1 MIRAYILIRTR
12 VGEIKAAVKKMN
24 ELDYIDNISV
34 VAGDYDIVAK
44 ANVES
49 LEALMELTDR
59 IQEIQGIERTNT
71 LVIEKEIT
79 Q

>member
-1 MIRAYILIRTR
+1 MIQAYILIRTR
-12 VGEIKAAVKKMN
+12 IGTMDAAVKKMKD
-24 ELDYIDNISV
+24 LQYIENISV
-34 VAGDYDIVAK
+34 VAGDYDIIAK
-44 ANVES
+44 SNVES

-59 IQEIQGIERTNT
+59 IQEIPGIERTNT

>member
-1 MIRAYILIRTR
+1 MIQAYILIRTR
-12 VGEIKAAVKKMN
+12 IGTMGAAVKKMKD
-24 ELDYIDNISV
+24 LQYIENISV
-34 VAGDYDIVAK
+34 VAGDYDIIAK
-44 ANVES
+44 SNVES

-59 IQEIQGIERTNT
+59 IQEIPGIERTNT